1 MIIYKFI
8 CDKMIDDSFGRICH
22 KLLLSELLLLELV
35 CKEFMNFI
43 RKIRLHTKSFKITM
57 NNKNILETHQFSN
70 VFIHIKDDITL
81 LLPYVKHCRKL
92 NLAYTNIDDIEH
104 LTGNYR
110 EIILPYP
117 IADIIIDHISY
128 GTLKNISL
136 VNTSV
141 KYRCQNIP
149 IIVYDYKF
157 NDNFNIYNY
166 INLGMSPRK
175 IFNLLLYYKIY
186 ELIEPILSFNP
197 ICDDL
202 IFECN
207 EKYSKYQTM
216 RFYMIV
222 SRIQ

>member
-1 MIIYKFI
+1 
-8 CDKMIDDSFGRICH
+8 MIDDSFGRICH